1 MESGILSKL
10 LAISDLLQRDMA
22 RAFAGTP
29 LTDARVAVLWIVQ
42 TLGPSTQQAIADALR
57 MSARNVSGMVDV
69 LESHGYVIRSP
80 HPTDRRAVIVT
91 LTPSA
96 AEQMDAM
103 QREHAELTETLLAA
117 VAPEDRP
124 AFQRGLD
131 AIAGRLEEL
140 VNEDGEARDAAREG
154 GAA

>member
-103 QREHAELTETLLAA
+103 EREHAELTATLLAA

-131 AIAGRLEEL
+131 AIAGRLQEL
-140 VNEDGEARDAAREG
+140 VNEDAAAREAAREG

>member
-1 MESGILSKL
+1 MDSGILSKL

-42 TLGPSTQQAIADALR
+42 TLGPSTQQAIAASLG
-57 MSARNVSGMVDV
+57 MSARNVSAMVDV
-69 LESHGYVIRSP
+69 LESHGYIIRSP

-91 LTPSA
+91 LSPTA
-96 AEQMDAM
+96 AELMDAM
-103 QREHAELTETLLAA
+103 QLEHAQLTETLMAA
-117 VAPEDRP
+117 VSPEDRP
-124 AFQRGLD
+124 AFLRGID
-131 AIAGRLEEL
+131 AIADRLDEL
-140 VNEDGEARDAAREG
+140 VREAAADDAAEKG

>member
-1 MESGILSKL
+1 METSILSKL

-103 QREHAELTETLLAA
+103 EREHAELTETLLAA
-117 VAPEDRP
+117 VAPKDRP
-124 AFQRGLD
+124 AFQRGID
-131 AIAGRLEEL
+131 AIANRLQEL
-140 VNEDGEARDAAREG
+140 VDEDAAAREAAREG

>member
-91 LTPSA
+91 LTPPA
-96 AEQMDAM
+96 AEQMDVM

-117 VAPEDRP
+117 VASEDRP

-140 VNEDGEARDAAREG
+140 VNEDAAAREAAREG

>member
-42 TLGPSTQQAIADALR
+42 TLGPSTQQAIAGALR
-57 MSARNVSGMVDV
+57 MSARNVSAMVDV
-69 LESHGYVIRSP
+69 LESHGYVIRTP

-91 LTPSA
+91 LSPTA
-96 AEQMDAM
+96 AELMDAM
-103 QREHAELTETLLAA
+103 QREHAELTETLLSA

-124 AFQRGLD
+124 AFQRGID
-131 AIAGRLEEL
+131 AIANRLEEL
-140 VNEDGEARDAAREG
+140 VREEAAREAARKG

>member
-1 MESGILSKL
+1 MEPSILSKL

-42 TLGPSTQQAIADALR
+42 TLGPSTQQAIAEALR
-57 MSARNVSGMVDV
+57 MSARNVSAMVDV
-69 LESHGYVIRSP
+69 LESHGYVVRSP

-91 LTPSA
+91 LTPPA

-140 VNEDGEARDAAREG
+140 VNEDAAARDAAREG

>member
-1 MESGILSKL
+1 MDSSILSKL

-22 RAFAGTP
+22 RTFAGTP

-124 AFQRGLD
+124 AFQRGID
-131 AIAGRLEEL
+131 AIANRLQEL
-140 VNEDGEARDAAREG
+140 VDEDAAAREAARKG